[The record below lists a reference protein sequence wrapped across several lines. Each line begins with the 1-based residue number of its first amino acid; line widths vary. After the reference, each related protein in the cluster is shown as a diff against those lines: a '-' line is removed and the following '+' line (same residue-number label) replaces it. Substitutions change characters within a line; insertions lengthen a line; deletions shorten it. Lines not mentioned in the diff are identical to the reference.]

1 MTFIAN
7 KRAWSEVYTLLHTLH
22 LGTVQVGQ
30 AITPSKKSK
39 KAKKEDAVP
48 VETLPVVE
56 IMRIEHDGPRT
67 YTIEGEDVIISGE
80 DTSKTYPT
88 VSRQECGEIAQ
99 IIIAAMR
106 DSKEY
111 EVESP
116 DVVEAFLDRIQLFD
130 LEPQTEDRTDMHI
143 RLYHSSAPSRGLVVR
158 SRLTQMN
165 PLLDGGRTANLK
177 FQQQG
182 IKFASPTVSK
192 VNALESAFT
201 VADRMLLIERLGG
214 ILKYHDVHDKVFR
227 SNLHMIDLH
236 FPRVLAEM
244 LRIVH
249 LDGIVKVNELV
260 DMIKEINPLKVKD
273 ELIHKHYYYEN
284 KMKQFLLVLF
294 LGMRPAKV
302 YTGQDSAIHGML
314 LVQGDGSVDYLS
326 MDDRE
331 VLRDFLYNNSRF
343 EMGDL
348 HKDHYGEL
356 EKENGVYYFRLN
368 AKIGLTKR

>member
-30 AITPSKKSK
+30 ATTPSKKSK
-39 KAKKEDAVP
+39 KEKQDTQP

-56 IMRIEHDGPRT
+56 IMRIEHDGPRI
-67 YTIEGEDVIISGE
+67 YTIDGDEVRVEGEDSN
-80 DTSKTYPT
+80 KTYPT
-88 VSRQECGEIAQ
+88 VSREVCGEMAQ
-99 IIIAAMR
+99 LIISAMR

-116 DVVEAFLDRIQLFD
+116 EAVEAFLDDIQLFD
-130 LEPQTEDRTDMHI
+130 LEAQTEDRTDMHI
-143 RLYHSSAPSRGLVVR
+143 RLYHPSAPSRGVVVR

-192 VNALESAFT
+192 VNALESAYT

-244 LRIVH
+244 LRIMH
-249 LDGIVKVNELV
+249 LDGIVKINELV
-260 DMIKEINPLKVKD
+260 DIIKEINPLKVKD
-273 ELIHKHYYYEN
+273 ELIHKHYYYEH
-284 KMKQFLLVLF
+284 KMKQFLLTLF

-302 YTGQDSAIHGML
+302 YTGQDSAVHGML
-314 LVQGDGSVDYLS
+314 LVQGDGSIAYLS

-331 VLRDFLYNNSRF
+331 VLRDFLYHNSRF

-356 EKENGVYYFRLN
+356 ERENGVYYFRLN